1 MATTDPLD
9 DIVAN
14 VDVSDIVRASNSQ
27 HLLPAIAVIEDL
39 EDAEMT
45 LDIFQMLCTGLDSGE
60 LSKDIMLS
68 EKKSMWLTDYVAKI
82 VKRRTRAA

>member
-27 HLLPAIAVIEDL
+27 HLLPAIAAIETSR
-39 EDAEMT
+39 MKT
-45 LDIFQMLCTGLDSGE
+45 
-60 LSKDIMLS
+60 
-68 EKKSMWLTDYVAKI
+68 
-82 VKRRTRAA
+82 